1 MTEANPTAG
10 NRAIEIYDTTLRDG
24 TQGEQVAFTVSE
36 KLRVLDI
43 LDRLGIQFI
52 EGGWPGA
59 NPRDSEFFRQA
70 RKAAL
75 QKARLCA
82 FGSTAH
88 PAAKP
93 EQDANLRAL
102 LAAETE
108 WVTIFGKSWTLHVE
122 SALGITRDENL
133 RLIEASVRFLHQSG
147 RRVIFD
153 AEHFFDGYRADA
165 EYGLQVLRAA
175 ESGGATRLV
184 LCDTNGGS
192 MPDWLGGV
200 VSQVRSTLPGIELG
214 IHTHDDCGLGA
225 ANALA
230 AVRAGA
236 TQVQGTF
243 NGWGERCGNAS
254 LCTLLPVLELKL
266 GYPTIGAEALRE
278 LTSAARQIAELAG
291 LALHPRLPFVGQ
303 TAFAHKGGIHVSA
316 VRKLPASYEHL
327 PPEAVGNVRR
337 ILVSDLAGRSNI
349 QEKARELGWKN
360 GLSAEA
366 AARVTQ
372 TIKDWENQGYELEG
386 ADGTLALLIEE
397 AIGGAALPF
406 QPLGFEV
413 TSTLGQEKPL
423 SRAQVRVAVK
433 GREYRGEGAD
443 TGPVAALDAALRQAL
458 IGHYPQLAEVELTD
472 YKVRILEGS
481 RGTRAQVRVRVE
493 SSIGTQ
499 SWITV
504 GVSENILEAS
514 WKALI
519 ASFACHLRP
528 AARGTKNSPRQN

>member
-1 MTEANPTAG
+1 MNEENVSEV
-10 NRAIEIYDTTLRDG
+10 NKAIEIYDTTLRDG

-36 KLRVLDI
+36 KLRVLEI
-43 LDRLGIQFI
+43 LDRLGIQFV

-70 RKAAL
+70 RKTVLRQAW
-75 QKARLCA
+75 LCA

-88 PAAKP
+88 PASKP
-93 EQDANLRAL
+93 EQDANLCAL
-102 LAAETE
+102 LTAETE

-122 SALGITRDENL
+122 SALGISREENL
-133 RLIEASVRFLHQSG
+133 RLIEASVGFLHRSG
-147 RRVIFD
+147 RKIIFD
-153 AEHFFDGYRADA
+153 AEHFFDGYRADP

-175 ESGGATRLV
+175 EAGGAHRLV

-192 MPDWLGGV
+192 MPDWLGRV
-200 VSQVRSTLPGIELG
+200 VRQIRSTLPGIELG
-214 IHTHDDCGLGA
+214 IHTHDDCGLGV
-225 ANALA
+225 ANTLE

-236 TQVQGTF
+236 SQVQGTF

-254 LCTLLPVLELKL
+254 LCTLLPLLELKL
-266 GYPTIGAEALRE
+266 GYTSIGAESLRE
-278 LTSAARQIAELAG
+278 LTPAARQIAELAG

-316 VRKLPASYEHL
+316 VRKYPASYEHL

-349 QEKARELGWKN
+349 QEKARELGWIN

-366 AARVTQ
+366 ATRVTQ

-413 TSTLGQEKPL
+413 TSTLEQGKPL
-423 SRAQVRVAVK
+423 SRAQVRVEVL
-433 GREYRGEGAD
+433 GREYRGEGSD
-443 TGPVAALDAALRQAL
+443 IGPVAALDAALRQAL
-458 IGHYPQLAEVELTD
+458 TGHYPQLAELELTD

-481 RGTRAQVRVRVE
+481 RGTRARVRVRVE
-493 SSIGTQ
+493 SSIGRQ

-528 AARGTKNSPRQN
+528 SCAAGD